1 MLGQQTGE
9 GVLRLHLGE
18 HGILGELFWCP
29 VHEVTAALGDR
40 CLPVDHEVAPHLL
53 HCRDVLDDVPQ
64 AEGTRGGAQTHLV
77 LIQVAGRIAH
87 EVPGMAERGNQI
99 LTFDGGARLL
109 LAGGDAVGA
118 LVVGG
123 GAGHYF
129 GPLLRRYH
137 HARNH
142 WCQFLSLIA
151 VNPCDAEVMAD
162 TSARTLQLLS
172 LLQGNR
178 YWLGDELA
186 ERLGVSLRTLR
197 RDVERLRTLGYPA
210 AAGLGVG
217 GGYQMTPGAAMPAPA
232 RDVAEAVAST
242 VGLIAASRS
251 GLSGTAESS
260 VRALAK
266 TIRVMPTRLRRQA
279 QALHAALAAPTG
291 LNDPSPVETAVLL
304 ALAQVCR
311 DQVRVQFGYVDSHG
325 TASHRSVEPAQLVTV
340 ARRWYLACYDL
351 DRADWRSFR
360 LDRIRD
366 VRPTRDPFAPRSI
379 PGGDATRFVE
389 RNRAR
394 TPAAEEFTADVAAP
408 AAEVRQRI
416 G

>member
-1 MLGQQTGE
+1 
-9 GVLRLHLGE
+9 
-18 HGILGELFWCP
+18 
-29 VHEVTAALGDR
+29 
-40 CLPVDHEVAPHLL
+40 
-53 HCRDVLDDVPQ
+53 
-64 AEGTRGGAQTHLV
+64 
-77 LIQVAGRIAH
+77 
-87 EVPGMAERGNQI
+87 
-99 LTFDGGARLL
+99 
-109 LAGGDAVGA
+109 
-118 LVVGG
+118 
-123 GAGHYF
+123 
-129 GPLLRRYH
+129 
-137 HARNH
+137 
-142 WCQFLSLIA
+142 
-151 VNPCDAEVMAD
+151 MAD

-197 RDVERLRTLGYPA
+197 RDVERLRTLGYPVA
-210 AAGLGVG
+210 AELGVG
-217 GGYQMTPGAAMPAPA
+217 GGYQMTPGAAMPPLVL
-232 RDVAEAVAST
+232 DDDEAVALT
-242 VGLIAASRS
+242 VGLIVASRS

-389 RNRAR
+389 RSRAR
-394 TPAAEEFTADVAAP
+394 TPAAEEFTAEVAAP

-416 G
+416 GQWTTVAALESGRCRVEIATNSPQWAAFALANCGAPVISAGPADLRRLLAHWSANLAPAGEPGTAPDEDPGPLPADQPGAPPN